1 MARYLFKEIKCEIR
15 NWDEKCQ
22 SKVTGHFHELILKSR
37 IQTQALTECE
47 KVVQLELFT
56 MSNMFRGRNERKETG
71 SHSGVS
77 SQSTVRHTIKE
88 TRKTTLNQKSETIEP
103 CHSGGHA
110 LPSRI
115 SCHSELL
122 C

>member
-1 MARYLFKEIKCEIR
+1 MKEKTLEA
-15 NWDEKCQ
+15 
-22 SKVTGHFHELILKSR
+22 
-37 IQTQALTECE
+37 TQ
-47 KVVQLELFT
+47 
-56 MSNMFRGRNERKETG
+56 G
-71 SHSGVS
+71 SHHNP
-77 SQSTVRHTIKE
+77 TVRHTIKE